1 MEDGEAEEDNYMP
14 PSEDEASLDND
25 EFVVPEDPVEQE
37 RFKRRLIATTNSL
50 KKKQQQL
57 QADQDLLADRWTEV
71 LAAEEYNL
79 ECPSKSYPKRRL
91 LPRLEE
97 EAPTSPVHDMADRP
111 PRGRDREASW
121 PYTQA
126 APRRRSKNTK
136 ARGSAPDLQDILE
149 DKARQ
154 TRSIYGSRG
163 RPTTRDD
170 NCHAGYGK
178 YGQAEH
184 NRQSSVEIRRDI
196 AQYRGAAHPL
206 CFTDEVMDHQIPE
219 GFKPV
224 KSNHTMAQQI
234 LRYGSRIISF
244 ISTWPAVMIYML

>member
-1 MEDGEAEEDNYMP
+1 MP
-14 PSEDEASLDND
+14 PSEDEASLDDD

-37 RFKRRLIATTNSL
+37 HFQRRLMATTSSL

-57 QADQDLLADRWTEV
+57 RADQDLLADRWTEV
-71 LAAEEYNL
+71 LAAEEYEL

-97 EAPTSPVHDMADRP
+97 EAPKPTSPAQDAADQP
-111 PRGRDREASW
+111 PRGRDREASR
-121 PYTQA
+121 PSTQA
-126 APRRRSKNTK
+126 APRRRSKHTK
-136 ARGSAPDLQDILE
+136 ARENAPDLRDILE

-170 NCHAGYGK
+170 NRHAGHSKSKSGW
-178 YGQAEH
+178 AEH
-184 NRQSSVEIRRDI
+184 NRQSSFELRRDI

-219 GFKPV
+219 GFKRV
-224 KSNHTMAQQI
+224 NI
-234 LRYGSRIISF
+234 
-244 ISTWPAVMIYML
+244 